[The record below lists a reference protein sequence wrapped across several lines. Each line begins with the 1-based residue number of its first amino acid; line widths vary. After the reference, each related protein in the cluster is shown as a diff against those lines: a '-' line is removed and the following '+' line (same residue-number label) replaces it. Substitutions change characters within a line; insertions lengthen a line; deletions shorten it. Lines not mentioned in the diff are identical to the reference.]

1 MNLWQWLYDSTLGTG
16 VRDSTWI
23 FPFLEVIHIY
33 SLIVVIGLVGAF
45 DLRLMGRALQH
56 MKLSVIASF
65 VLRWILF
72 PVGINVVTGTLL
84 FMSKAPEYSVNRA
97 FQVKIAL
104 IVAGV
109 IFHIIILR
117 RSKKA
122 SDNVNVGWAVKLLAG
137 LSLAVWAGV
146 IAVSRWIAYA

>member
-1 MNLWQWLYDSTLGTG
+1 M
-16 VRDSTWI
+16 RDSTWI

-56 MKLSVIASF
+56 MKLSVVASF

-109 IFHIIILR
+109 IFHIIVLR
-117 RSKKA
+117 RSSKA

>member
-56 MKLSVIASF
+56 MKLSVIAGF
-65 VLRWILF
+65 VLRWISF

-117 RSKKA
+117 RSSKA

>member
-33 SLIVVIGLVGAF
+33 SLIIVIGLVGAF

-56 MKLSVIASF
+56 MKLSVVASF

-97 FQVKIAL
+97 FQTKIAL

-117 RSKKA
+117 RSSKS

>member
-56 MKLSVIASF
+56 MKLSVVASF

-97 FQVKIAL
+97 FQTKIAL

-117 RSKKA
+117 KSSKA
-122 SDNVNVGWAVKLLAG
+122 SDNVNVGWAVKFLAG

>member
-33 SLIVVIGLVGAF
+33 SLIIVIGLVGAF

-56 MKLSVIASF
+56 MKLSVVASF

-117 RSKKA
+117 RSSKA

-137 LSLAVWAGV
+137 LSLAV
-146 IAVSRWIAYA
+146 

>member
-56 MKLSVIASF
+56 MKLSVIAGF

>member
-33 SLIVVIGLVGAF
+33 SLIIVIGLVGAF

-56 MKLSVIASF
+56 MKLSVVARF

-117 RSKKA
+117 RSSKA

>member
-33 SLIVVIGLVGAF
+33 SLIIVIGLVGAF

-56 MKLSVIASF
+56 MKLSVVASF

>member
-33 SLIVVIGLVGAF
+33 SLIIVIGLVGAF

-56 MKLSVIASF
+56 MKLSVVASF

-72 PVGINVVTGTLL
+72 PVGINMVTGTLL

-117 RSKKA
+117 RSSKT

>member
-33 SLIVVIGLVGAF
+33 SLIIVIGLVGAF

-56 MKLSVIASF
+56 MKLSVVASF

-117 RSKKA
+117 RSSKA
-122 SDNVNVGWAVKLLAG
+122 SDNVNLGWAVKLLAG

>member
-1 MNLWQWLYDSTLGTG
+1 MNLWQSLYDSTLGAG

-23 FPFLEVIHIY
+23 FPFLEVVHIY

-56 MKLSVIASF
+56 MKLSAVASF

-84 FMSKAPEYSVNRA
+84 FMSKAPEYAVNRA
-97 FQVKIAL
+97 FQTKIAL

-117 RSKKA
+117 RSSKA

>member
-33 SLIVVIGLVGAF
+33 SLIIVIGLVGAF

-56 MKLSVIASF
+56 MKLSVVASF

-72 PVGINVVTGTLL
+72 PVGINMVTGTLL

-117 RSKKA
+117 RSSKA

>member
-33 SLIVVIGLVGAF
+33 SLIIVIGLVGAF

-56 MKLSVIASF
+56 MKLSVVASF

-117 RSKKA
+117 RSSKA